1 VHARRE
7 GHRREPTQQVDLE
20 TRPAVAQQHHGR
32 GVPRR
37 YDVDLA
43 AQKRT
48 STLGETG
55 GQGVHPSIV
64 GVTPFSEYG
73 AVDRRAD
80 YGGNRMAESLT
91 VTELADAVG
100 MTVRNIRAYQSRGL
114 LHPPVLRGRVAHYTS
129 GHVAR
134 LHLVASLQQEGFTLG
149 AIKRLVDTPNS
160 YAAIV
165 ADRRRTYR
173 DETPDV
179 RTTVALPVGKIRE
192 LLPGLPEDL
201 TETGLVWWEDGQ
213 LVTHMLLMGV
223 GRTLA
228 AQGIPVELLT
238 RLQLE
243 AAATA
248 RTLGLAFR
256 KQLET
261 GDDDHDRLSDL
272 SKVAVQL
279 SAAAFEIAFL
289 SAARDPSSG

>member
-1 VHARRE
+1 
-7 GHRREPTQQVDLE
+7 
-20 TRPAVAQQHHGR
+20 
-32 GVPRR
+32 
-37 YDVDLA
+37 
-43 AQKRT
+43 
-48 STLGETG
+48 
-55 GQGVHPSIV
+55 
-64 GVTPFSEYG
+64 
-73 AVDRRAD
+73 
-80 YGGNRMAESLT
+80 MAESLT

-114 LHPPVLRGRVAHYTS
+114 LHPPALKGRVAHYTS

-201 TETGLVWWEDGQ
+201 TETGLVWWEDGR

-228 AQGIPVELLT
+228 AQGVPVELLT

-261 GDDDHDRLSDL
+261 GDYDHDRLSDL

>member
-1 VHARRE
+1 
-7 GHRREPTQQVDLE
+7 
-20 TRPAVAQQHHGR
+20 
-32 GVPRR
+32 
-37 YDVDLA
+37 
-43 AQKRT
+43 
-48 STLGETG
+48 
-55 GQGVHPSIV
+55 
-64 GVTPFSEYG
+64 
-73 AVDRRAD
+73 
-80 YGGNRMAESLT
+80 MAESLT

-114 LHPPVLRGRVAHYTS
+114 LHPPALKGRVAHYTS

-201 TETGLVWWEDGQ
+201 TETGLVWWEDGR

-228 AQGIPVELLT
+228 AQGVPVELLT

-261 GDDDHDRLSDL
+261 GDYDHDRLSDL

-289 SAARDPSSG
+289 SAARDPSCG

>member
-1 VHARRE
+1 
-7 GHRREPTQQVDLE
+7 
-20 TRPAVAQQHHGR
+20 
-32 GVPRR
+32 
-37 YDVDLA
+37 
-43 AQKRT
+43 
-48 STLGETG
+48 
-55 GQGVHPSIV
+55 
-64 GVTPFSEYG
+64 
-73 AVDRRAD
+73 
-80 YGGNRMAESLT
+80 
-91 VTELADAVG
+91 
-100 MTVRNIRAYQSRGL
+100 
-114 LHPPVLRGRVAHYTS
+114 
-129 GHVAR
+129 